1 MNEDFQVGKE
11 EIIAHLLGDLSQEHD
26 SLVKEAL
33 AQNPDLRKLERELAD
48 AMRLLRQSVKDP
60 FPEKGDIEW
69 SLSPERRSK
78 IFSKFKE
85 ESKVS
90 QPNLPEKKSVNLLF
104 WIPLGIAACAF
115 LIVLSSDLGKSSN
128 WETVQMSEKQ
138 IDEIISKKPA
148 IQEEGNNQ
156 LDQEVQLNQMIE
168 QQAQQGVTER
178 MVLRTTAEVEEMN
191 KEFNKPL
198 SLNDAFAQSE
208 TPSVRSIPRAITPAA
223 KPEKL
228 LPGTGIISADG
239 KEEIGSIELNAEV
252 VVNKTTQSSEI
263 GNKSTPAGIDIS
275 VPIKDMTMK
284 LENGYDNLANLHF
297 PVPSKSIKNT
307 AVEDSGIQKMTA
319 KKSKIKKGLQL
330 VEHAGAVNLFTPT
343 GRALGKVKITS
354 KTTNSIEFLRFH
366 ETRLG
371 KSALLSGPDYQLR
384 FTDKNSSVVIV
395 VGTLER
401 LESDKETKINNNL
414 SPYLLQ
420 IKEAWT
426 LNEKELRQPLNLGL
440 PK

>member
-1 MNEDFQVGKE
+1 MNEDFQVGEE
-11 EIIAHLLGDLSQEHD
+11 EIVAHLLGELSQEHD

-33 AQNPDLRKLERELAD
+33 AQNPDLRKLECELAD

-60 FPEKGDIEW
+60 FPETSDIEW

-78 IFSKFKE
+78 IFSESKE
-85 ESKVS
+85 ESKVRQS
-90 QPNLPEKKSVNLLF
+90 NLPEKKSINLLF

-115 LIVLSSDLGKSSN
+115 LIVMSSDLGKSSN

-138 IDEIISKKPA
+138 IDKTISKKPA

-156 LDQEVQLNQMIE
+156 LDQEVQLNQLLE
-168 QQAQQGVTER
+168 QQAQEGVTER

-208 TPSVRSIPRAITPAA
+208 TPLVLPVSPPISSIAKQENSSEKTGVNAPRRTQ
-223 KPEKL
+223 
-228 LPGTGIISADG
+228 G
-239 KEEIGSIELNAEV
+239 IGSIALNADIV
-252 VVNKTTQSSEI
+252 PSKTVRSSEI
-263 GNKSTPAGIDIS
+263 RNKITPAGIENSEPIEDI
-275 VPIKDMTMK
+275 PM
-284 LENGYDNLANLHF
+284 NLNRDFHNSANLNDSI
-297 PVPSKSIKNT
+297 PPKSIKNT
-307 AVEDSGIQKMTA
+307 AEVDSGIQEMTA
-319 KKSKIKKGLQL
+319 KRSKIKKGLQL

-343 GRALGKVKITS
+343 GRALGKVKITGKS
-354 KTTNSIEFLRFH
+354 TSSIEFLRLH

-401 LESDKETKINNNL
+401 LESDKETKINNDL

-426 LNEKELRQPLNLGL
+426 LNEKEIRQPLNLGL